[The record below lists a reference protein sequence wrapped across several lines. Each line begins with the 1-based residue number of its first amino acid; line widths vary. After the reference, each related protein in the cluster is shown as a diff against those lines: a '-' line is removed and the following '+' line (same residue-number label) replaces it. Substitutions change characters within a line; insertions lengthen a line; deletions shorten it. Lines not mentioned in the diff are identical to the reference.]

1 MRQVELDDGYSVQ
14 RLVAMSEA
22 AEDVL
27 PQLVDALMVL
37 GQRRSGKPP
46 WPPEGR
52 ESDQWEV
59 PDLLGMQQ
67 EGLPEMRVSSI
78 EEDGTARR
86 GSCMIRNG

>member
-1 MRQVELDDGYSVQ
+1 
-14 RLVAMSEA
+14 MSEA

-27 PQLVDALMVL
+27 PQLADALMVL

-59 PDLLGMQQ
+59 PDLLGMQ
-67 EGLPEMRVSSI
+67 
-78 EEDGTARR
+78 
-86 GSCMIRNG
+86 